1 MSPQGACRAHTAL
14 APPSRAW
21 LWIPPGGPK
30 EFRLGVAHTFCP
42 LFHPQRPPRRPRP
55 RRRSPRLH
63 NHPGPSVKHTKS
75 IQSFV
80 SSLSCPPES
89 QPTLSSPEMSL
100 QSTLVK
106 ITLDSPRFARFLH
119 RQQSPRVVS
128 FPWATYYPTMTFPKT
143 SFNPLTFPKSMHH
156 PLVI

>member
-42 LFHPQRPPRRPRP
+42 LIHPQRHPRRPHPPSLIDIPPAHVRP
-55 RRRSPRLH
+55 D
-63 NHPGPSVKHTKS
+63 NHPTSRANIIQLIPLCFFSV
-75 IQSFV
+75 
-80 SSLSCPPES
+80 
-89 QPTLSSPEMSL
+89 LSSRLPTTPSSHQMSL

-106 ITLDSPRFARFLH
+106 IALLSPQFARFH
-119 RQQSPRVVS
+119 PSPPVAQCRFVS
-128 FPWATYYPTMTFPKT
+128 MGNGSSHNDVSQDITQPP
-143 SFNPLTFPKSMHH
+143 
-156 PLVI
+156 